1 MNGIR
6 THEIVKNISH
16 ISRNILLSKLMK
28 RIITILNRNH
38 KLKITLL
45 FDSIHR
51 LKCVFYVW
59 NLVKFS
65 CDNQYYLKW
74 KHYLLYT
81 VIYSGS
87 QINVTIES
95 CSKLDS
101 KTFEHCSFVFF
112 SQYFLRSLL

>member
-1 MNGIR
+1 MDGVR

-65 CDNQYYLKW
+65 CGNQYYLKW

-81 VIYSGS
+81 VINSGS
-87 QINVTIES
+87 QINVVNLVANSIRKHS
-95 CSKLDS
+95 NIAAL
-101 KTFEHCSFVFF
+101 FF
-112 SQYFLRSLL
+112 FHNIF